1 MTRAGK
7 VFLAVAALGLLGWYG
22 MQSLGGNTPLSGPA
36 SIFQKPD
43 DGLPDT
49 PKEWHGRID
58 YRRLDL
64 QLIELSMRPEMAGL
78 AVAVVEDGDI
88 RFVHTYGVTDLSAR
102 TPVTPD
108 TLFRWASVSK
118 TATGMLA
125 ASLASEGVVDLE
137 RPVSGW
143 QTSLRLPDGAES
155 YVTFAQL
162 LSHQTGLPKNAYD
175 DKLEAGESPDIVR
188 AGMVNAPLKCAPG
201 TCHSYQ
207 NIAFDAA
214 SEILGQAV
222 SGPFPGAVRDRF
234 FRPLGMSSATYGM
247 AGLTGAEDWARPHH
261 LGQVRQLKEAYWH
274 VPAAAGIN
282 SNITDFAKWMQ
293 AAMGERP
300 DIMPAAVLQLAQNP
314 RTETPKLY
322 SGDLA
327 KALSNAG
334 YGLGWRSFDYAGH
347 RLIGHSGSVA
357 GYRATMIFEP
367 ATRTGVVAMWN
378 SNWGIPFRIPFS
390 VLDSY
395 HNRKGSVWLDL
406 SSIPLPAPMPAAET
420 SGAEEPIP
428 ANVISPAALR

>member
-1 MTRAGK
+1 MLRTIK
-7 VFLAVAALGLLGWYG
+7 VLIAISILGLVSWYG
-22 MQSLGGNTPLSGPA
+22 VQFLGGSKQLPTPA
-36 SIFQKPD
+36 AIFQKAD

-49 PKEWHGRID
+49 PNEWHGRID
-58 YRRLDL
+58 YHRLDL

-78 AVAVVEDGDI
+78 AVAVVEDGEV
-88 RFVHTYGVTDLSAR
+88 RFVHTYGVTDVSTRA
-102 TPVTPD
+102 PVTPD
-108 TLFRWASVSK
+108 TIFRWASVSK

-125 ASLASEGVVDLE
+125 ASLASDGAVDLE
-137 RPVSGW
+137 RPVASW
-143 QTSLRLPDGAES
+143 QTSLRLPGGAES

-175 DKLEAGESPDIVR
+175 EKLEAGENPEVVR
-188 AGMVNAPLKCAPG
+188 ADMVNAPLKCAPG

-214 SEILGQAV
+214 SEILEQAAATPI
-222 SGPFPGAVRDRF
+222 SDAVNKRF
-234 FRPLGMSSATYGM
+234 FRPLRMASATYGM
-247 AGLTGAEDWARPHH
+247 AGLTEAADWARPHH
-261 LGQVRQLKEAYWH
+261 LGQVRAVKEAYWR

-293 AAMGERP
+293 AAMGQRP
-300 DIMPAAVLQLAQNP
+300 DVLPAEVLQLAQTP
-314 RTETPKLY
+314 RTDTPRLY

-327 KALSNAG
+327 KALSGAG
-334 YGLGWRSFDYAGH
+334 YGLGWRSFNYAGH
-347 RLIGHSGSVA
+347 RLVGHSGSVA

-395 HNRKGSVWLDL
+395 HNRKGSLWLDL
-406 SSIPLPAPMPAAET
+406 SAIPLPAPEAT
-420 SGAEEPIP
+420 GANEPVPPI
-428 ANVISPAALR
+428 